1 MKEFTKREF
10 DKLVADNGYEV
21 YTEAQVKAFLKQ
33 ADSLVKSEE
42 DEFER
47 SCVAA
52 DLMSL
57 TRAIVVDDNLNKSV
71 MFYRESQ
78 IEPRSESIYKSTSG
92 YGGMVYRDTPL
103 NRYKGVVG
111 MPVVGEEIAKA
122 RKAEPIGTE
131 KTFGGKPYIKTAKGW
146 RPKPKGT
153 KAVKKDETTPTKKE
167 VPVKREVEVSQYGG
181 RKDEIVGQIAS
192 ERMKLMN
199 KYGEKWQS
207 EASTKE
213 TDRLRS
219 LVDRATKLGENF
231 ANEFGDTGTPK
242 KEEKQ
247 MTAAEMREYAMKN
260 DPEAKQKGS
269 KKNQS
274 TNILGNV
281 SSNRSL
287 EKAKE
292 DLRKMQENIAN
303 FEAALENSNLIINAY
318 GSELNSV
325 LPGLDI
331 ESVPFFLKEETY
343 QRDGIAKGPYKG
355 YFNAKTCKTFEAA
368 SRYITRLNESLKKK
382 TDGKISLFID
392 PYSLNDLV
400 RDGKLR
406 VGVELHVHE

>member
-1 MKEFTKREF
+1 
-10 DKLVADNGYEV
+10 
-21 YTEAQVKAFLKQ
+21 
-33 ADSLVKSEE
+33 
-42 DEFER
+42 
-47 SCVAA
+47 
-52 DLMSL
+52 
-57 TRAIVVDDNLNKSV
+57 

-92 YGGMVYRDTPL
+92 YSGMVYKDTPL

-111 MPVVGEEIAKA
+111 MPVIGEEIAKA

-153 KAVKKDETTPTKKE
+153 KVAKKDESSPTTKE
-167 VPVKREVEVSQYGG
+167 TPVKREVEASQYGG

-199 KYGEKWQS
+199 KYGENWQS

-247 MTAAEMREYAMKN
+247 MTAAEMREYATKN
-260 DPEAKQKGS
+260 DPEAKQEKRS

-331 ESVPFFLKEETY
+331 ESVPFFLKGETY

-368 SRYITRLNESLKKK
+368 GRYITRLNESLKKK

-400 RDGKLR
+400 RDGKLK